1 MGRDVQAGGKK
12 RGSAPPIY
20 QWLIIFFFVGK
31 RKRNVKGG
39 TGRIIGNMEVAYEI
53 HLWFIVLMAGAVA
66 LAVLVAVVTAI
77 LAARQRNR

>member
-1 MGRDVQAGGKK
+1 
-12 RGSAPPIY
+12 
-20 QWLIIFFFVGK
+20 
-31 RKRNVKGG
+31 
-39 TGRIIGNMEVAYEI
+39 MEVAYEI